1 MSEKVLR
8 AINIKNVTTYAI
20 FGLILG
26 IILTFIP
33 VSTLVDLLILIVG
46 FAMIIV
52 NGYGLYIEFR
62 DKKESTNATLISV
75 LGVLLG
81 FILIIVR
88 HSVVSL
94 LAALYLIAVPLIDVI
109 KEKWDRTVFLDR
121 LPRIVLGLIVLF
133 GGFVIVDVI
142 FKIIGVVVIVGSL
155 LYLGYNYYLYKKS
168 GVKIIK

>member
-1 MSEKVLR
+1 M
-8 AINIKNVTTYAI
+8 
-20 FGLILG
+20 
-26 IILTFIP
+26 
-33 VSTLVDLLILIVG
+33 
-46 FAMIIV
+46 
-52 NGYGLYIEFR
+52 
-62 DKKESTNATLISV
+62 
-75 LGVLLG
+75 
-81 FILIIVR
+81 
-88 HSVVSL
+88 
-94 LAALYLIAVPLIDVI
+94 YLIAVPLIDVI

>member
-52 NGYGLYIEFR
+52 NGYVLYIEFR

-88 HSVVSL
+88 RSFSTCC
-94 LAALYLIAVPLIDVI
+94 I
-109 KEKWDRTVFLDR
+109 VFN
-121 LPRIVLGLIVLF
+121 
-133 GGFVIVDVI
+133 
-142 FKIIGVVVIVGSL
+142 SSSS
-155 LYLGYNYYLYKKS
+155 Y
-168 GVKIIK
+168 